1 MTDETA
7 PQAAQPSHD
16 AGQPAD
22 GDAKTANAEAQS
34 ANGDRA
40 QPARNPKKSKLRK
53 RLIIGFIVILVV
65 IGLGWWIWSAFLAP
79 ASEETDNAYTNVE
92 LAQVTPLTG
101 GPVKSVNVVNT
112 QNVDAG
118 QVLVVLDDT
127 DQKIAVNQAT
137 AALEAARRKVREV
150 IANDSRL
157 SAQVEMQK
165 AAIETAKANLAQAEA
180 NLDKANL
187 DVKRRKALAGP
198 GAISAQE
205 MTDALTMQ
213 RNAEA
218 AVAEAK
224 ARVTSA
230 EASADAAVGARDAN
244 RALFEGTTVETNPEV
259 MAAQAKLD
267 AAKLDLERTVIRT
280 PVAGVVDQRRVE
292 VGQRV
297 QPGVPVMVVVP
308 ISAMYVDANFKEGQL
323 RDVRPGQ
330 PATLTA
336 DLYGSKV
343 VYHGHVVGFAGG
355 SGSAFAAI
363 PAQNATGN
371 WIKVVQ
377 RLPTRISLDPKELE
391 QHPLRV
397 GLSMTVTVDTSGH

>member
-267 AAKLDLERTVIRT
+267 AAKLDLERTVIRA

>member
-1 MTDETA
+1 MTEETA

-22 GDAKTANAEAQS
+22 GEAKPAHAEAQS
-34 ANGDRA
+34 ANGGKA
-40 QPARNPKKSKLRK
+40 KPARDQKKAALRK
-53 RLIIGFIVILVV
+53 RLIIGFLIILAVV
-65 IGLGWWIWSAFLAP
+65 GLGWWIWAEFLAP
-79 ASEETDNAYTNVE
+79 SSEETDNAYTNVE
-92 LAQVTPLTG
+92 LSQVTPLTG
-101 GPVKSVNVVNT
+101 GPVKAVNVVNT
-112 QNVDAG
+112 QSVDAG
-118 QVLVVLDDT
+118 QVLFVLDDT

-137 AALEAARRKVREV
+137 AALEAARRKVRQV
-150 IANDSRL
+150 IANDERL

-165 AAIETAKANLAQAEA
+165 AAVETAKANLTQAEA
-180 NLDKANL
+180 TLDKANL

-205 MTDALTMQ
+205 LTDSLTLQ
-213 RNAEA
+213 RTAEATLAEAKAKVSSAEA
-218 AVAEAK
+218 AV
-224 ARVTSA
+224 
-230 EASADAAVGARDAN
+230 DAAIGARDAN

-267 AAKLDLERTVIRT
+267 AAKLDLERTVIRA

-292 VGQRV
+292 IGQRV

-308 ISAMYVDANFKEGQL
+308 VSAMYVDANFKEGQL

-336 DLYGSKV
+336 DLYGSKI
-343 VYHGHVVGFAGG
+343 VYHGKVVGFAGG